1 MSGRKQLPP
10 AEKIGPDFVNQ
21 TPSDLAA
28 QEAAGK
34 ALDMA
39 LLDGSGA
46 LVQAGRIQVF
56 GFLKNLS
63 HVASIKE
70 FERLRETKAYKGLPY
85 RDKDGDLRHVVDIYE
100 FCEIF
105 LGRSYNSVAEDA
117 KNLHALG
124 DDLYE
129 RAVALGLTTRDFRDV
144 RRLPSSDQ
152 DLVKEAIQAKSRE
165 AVIEIMETVVA
176 KHSKEIAQRDKTISS
191 LQADVEA
198 TRKVAAKKDVKLND
212 LEAKLH
218 KRLNDLPEILQEMR
232 ADCTEASGQGISAV
246 QKFTQIRLATMDLLE
261 DKSHDAETVLGAI
274 GATHLQL
281 LWQLQAWLTEEMRI
295 AEQIFGGSRIEIRAL
310 TAERGPELDEEQI
323 QNLKN
328 AGADEARR
336 VGARRVVEAYVEH
349 DEKRRAKKEEA

>member
-10 AEKIGPDFVNQ
+10 AEKIGNDLGSL
-21 TPSDLAA
+21 TPEAAA
-28 QEAAGK
+28 QEAAVHH
-34 ALDMA
+34 LDKA
-39 LLDGSGA
+39 LLDQSEA
-46 LVQAGRIQVF
+46 LVRSGRIQAF
-56 GFLKNLS
+56 QFLHKLGR
-63 HVASIKE
+63 VAAAKE
-70 FERLRETKAYKGLPY
+70 FQQIRDSGAHKGVAYRG
-85 RDKDGDLRHVVDIYE
+85 KDGNIQHTVDLYD
-100 FCEIF
+100 FCEVF
-105 LGRSYNSVAEDA
+105 LGRSYNAVAEDA
-117 KNLHALG
+117 QNLNSLGEELYDRALT
-124 DDLYE
+124 
-129 RAVALGLTTRDFRDV
+129 LGLTTRDFREI

-176 KHSKEIAQRDKTISS
+176 KHAKEVAQLDKTING

-198 TRKVAAKKDVKLND
+198 TRKVAAKKDAKLND

-246 QKFTQIRLATMDLLE
+246 QKFAQIRLATMDLLE
-261 DKSHDAETVLGAI
+261 DKSHDPETVLGAI

-295 AEQIFGGSRIEIRAL
+295 AEQIFGGSRIEIRAH
-310 TAERGPELDEEQI
+310 TAERGPDLNEEQI

-349 DEKRRAKKEEA
+349 DEKKRSKREEA

>member
-10 AEKIGPDFVNQ
+10 AEKIGNDLGPL
-21 TPSDLAA
+21 TPEAAA
-28 QEAAGK
+28 QEAAVHH
-34 ALDMA
+34 LDKT
-39 LLDGSGA
+39 LLDQSEA
-46 LVQAGRIQVF
+46 LVRSGRIQAYQF
-56 GFLKNLS
+56 FQKLGR
-63 HVASIKE
+63 VAAIKE
-70 FERLRETKAYKGLPY
+70 FHRLREVGGYKGLAY
-85 RDKDGDLRHVVDIYE
+85 RDANGDTRHVVDLDE
-100 FCEIF
+100 FCEVF
-105 LGRSYNSVAEDA
+105 LGRSYNSLYEDA
-117 KNLHALG
+117 QNLNSLG
-124 DDLYE
+124 DELYD
-129 RAVALGLTTRDFRDV
+129 RALTLGLTTRDFREI

-176 KHSKEIAQRDKTISS
+176 KHSKETAQFDKTIKG

-198 TRKVAAKKDVKLND
+198 TRKVAAKKDAKLND

-232 ADCTEASGQGISAV
+232 ADCTEASGQGIGAV

-281 LWQLQAWLTEEMRI
+281 LWQMQAWLTEEMRI

-310 TAERGPELDEEQI
+310 TAERGPDLDEEQV

-349 DEKRRAKKEEA
+349 DEKKRSKREEA